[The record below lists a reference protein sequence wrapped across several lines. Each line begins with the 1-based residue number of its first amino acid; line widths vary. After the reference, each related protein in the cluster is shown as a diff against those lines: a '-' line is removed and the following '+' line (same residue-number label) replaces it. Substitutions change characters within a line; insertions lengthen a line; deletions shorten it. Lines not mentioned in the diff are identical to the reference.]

1 MIHIA
6 YDGGTYDTDTY
17 DTYTNEGLKDQD
29 LGLFGLA
36 VFERSVLGSMGAMI
50 WVLGIRI

>member
-1 MIHIA
+1 MIHTT

-29 LGLFGLA
+29 LGLFGWG